1 MERMR
6 IMADTLTILGIPGS
20 LRRASMNRGLL
31 RAAQE
36 VAPEGVTID
45 IYNLDDIPL
54 FNGDVEAAGLP
65 PAVHDFKER
74 IRAADA
80 LLFATPEYNYSFTG
94 VLKNAIDWASRPS
107 PPPGNALRHKPA
119 AMMGA
124 GGGAGTGRAQL
135 ALRLVFVNTETYI
148 MGRPELVV
156 PNARTLFDEHGDLLD
171 EGIRERVGIVVEALV
186 AWTHRLRR
194 GLAE

>member
-1 MERMR
+1 MGAMTEPLM
-6 IMADTLTILGIPGS
+6 ILGIPGS

-36 VAPEGVTID
+36 TAPDGVTID
-45 IYNLDDIPL
+45 IYDLNDIPL
-54 FNGDVEAAGLP
+54 FNADVEAEGLP

-94 VLKNAIDWASRPS
+94 VLKNAIDWASRPT

-135 ALRLVFVNTETYI
+135 ALRHVFINTETYI

-156 PNARTLFDEHGDLLD
+156 QNARTLFDEHGELLD
-171 EGIRERVGIVVEALV
+171 ETVRERVGLVVEALV

>member
-1 MERMR
+1 MTE
-6 IMADTLTILGIPGS
+6 TLKILGIPGS

-36 VAPEGVTID
+36 TVPEGVTIE
-45 IYNLDDIPL
+45 IYDLDDIPL
-54 FNGDVEAAGLP
+54 YNADVEAAGLP

-80 LLFATPEYNYSFTG
+80 LLFATPEYNFSFTG
-94 VLKNAIDWASRPS
+94 VLKNAIDWASRPT

-124 GGGAGTGRAQL
+124 GGGGGTHRAQL
-135 ALRLVFVNTETYI
+135 ALRQVFVNTETYI

-156 PNARTLFDEHGDLLD
+156 QNARTLFDEHGELLD
-171 EGIRERVGIVVEALV
+171 DGVRERVGLVVEALV
-186 AWTHRLRR
+186 AWTHRLQR

>member
-1 MERMR
+1 VTE
-6 IMADTLTILGIPGS
+6 TLKILGIPGS

-36 VAPEGVTID
+36 TVPEGVTIE
-45 IYNLDDIPL
+45 IYDLDDIPL
-54 FNGDVEAAGLP
+54 YNADVEAAGLP

-80 LLFATPEYNYSFTG
+80 LLFATPEYNFSFTG
-94 VLKNAIDWASRPS
+94 VLKNAIDWASRPT

-124 GGGAGTGRAQL
+124 GGGGGTHRAQL
-135 ALRLVFVNTETYI
+135 ALRQVFVNTETYI

-156 PNARTLFDEHGDLLD
+156 QNARTLFDEHGELLD
-171 EGIRERVGIVVEALV
+171 DGVRERVGLVVEALV
-186 AWTHRLRR
+186 AWTHRLQR